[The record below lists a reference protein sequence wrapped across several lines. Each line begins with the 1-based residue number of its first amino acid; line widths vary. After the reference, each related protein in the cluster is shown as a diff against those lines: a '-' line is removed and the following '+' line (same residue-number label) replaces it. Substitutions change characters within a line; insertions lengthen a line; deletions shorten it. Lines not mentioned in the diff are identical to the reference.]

1 VGVFVFMDIA
11 VVLLAAGQGT
21 RMKSAHP
28 KVLHNLCG
36 KAMVSYIAEA
46 AAAIKP
52 KAFVAVVSP
61 GAAESVIAELPS
73 KAKVAVQEVP
83 LGTGHAVQT
92 AEEAL
97 KGFTGTVLV
106 LCGDTP
112 LITGLTLK
120 SLVKAHKDR
129 QAAATVLTAKVDDP
143 HGYGR
148 IIRGNGGVKR
158 IVEECDADPTESVI
172 REVNTGTY
180 CFDGAKLFAALH
192 KIEPENAQKEHYLT
206 DVIEVFFEDNDKVAA
221 FQVEDSMETLGINS
235 RAQLADAEM
244 IMQARLNREH
254 MTHGVTLIHPQ
265 LTYIDATVNIGR
277 DTVIYPNSFLTGKT
291 TVGEGCLI
299 GPSCQIVDSRVGDN
313 CEISFSVVREAKLA
327 AGVKIG
333 PFANVRPGSKIEA
346 NGKVGSFVE
355 IKASELGKSSKVPHL
370 SYIGDATIGDG
381 VNVGAGTITCNF
393 DGARKHRTV
402 IGDNAFIGSDTI
414 LVAPVRVGKG
424 AYTGAGSTITK
435 DVPEDGLGIERSE
448 QRNLERK
455 PPGKKK
461 D

>member
-1 VGVFVFMDIA
+1 MDIA

-21 RMKSAHP
+21 RMKSANP

-36 KAMVSYIAEA
+36 KTMVSYIAEA
-46 AAAIKP
+46 AAAINP

-61 GAAESVIAELPS
+61 AAAESVKAELPA
-73 KAKVAVQEVP
+73 KAKVVVQEVP
-83 LGTGHAVQT
+83 LGTGHAVQK
-92 AEEAL
+92 AEPAL
-97 KGFTGTVLV
+97 KGFSGTVLV

-112 LITGLTLK
+112 LITGQTLK

-129 QAAATVLTAKVDDP
+129 EAAATVLTAKVDDP

-158 IVEECDADPTESVI
+158 IVEERDADPTESVI

-180 CFDGAKLFAALH
+180 CFDSVKLFAALH
-192 KIEPENAQKEHYLT
+192 KIEPLNSQQEHYLT
-206 DVIEVFFEDNDKVAA
+206 DVVEVFFEQNEKVAA
-221 FQVEDSMETLGINS
+221 FQVEDSMETLGVNS

-254 MTHGVTLIHPQ
+254 MANGVTLIHPM

-277 DTVIYPNSFLTGKT
+277 DTIIYPNTFLTGKT
-291 TVGEGCLI
+291 TVGEGCLL
-299 GPSCQIVDSRVGDN
+299 GPSCQIVDSRIGND
-313 CEISFSVVREAKLA
+313 CEITFSVVRESKLA

-333 PFANVRPGSKIEA
+333 PFANVRPGTKVGA
-346 NGKVGSFVE
+346 NGKIGSFVE
-355 IKASELGKSSKVPHL
+355 VKAAEVGKNSKVPHL

-402 IGDNAFIGSDTI
+402 IEDNAFIGSDTI

-455 PPGKKK
+455 PPRKVK
-461 D
+461 DRKGS

>member
-1 VGVFVFMDIA
+1 MGVFVFMDIA

-36 KAMVSYIAEA
+36 KAMISYIAEA
-46 AAAIKP
+46 ATEIKP
-52 KAFVAVVSP
+52 KTFVAVVSP
-61 GAAESVIAELPS
+61 VAAKSVKAELPA
-73 KAKVAVQEVP
+73 KAKVVVQEEP

-92 AEEAL
+92 SEPAL
-97 KGFTGTVLV
+97 KGFAGTVLV

-112 LITGLTLK
+112 LITGRTLK

-129 QAAATVLTAKVDDP
+129 RAAATVLTAKVDDP

-148 IIRGNGGVKR
+148 IIRGNGGIKR
-158 IVEECDADPTESVI
+158 IVEERDTDPMESLI

-180 CFDGAKLFAALH
+180 CFDGIKLFAALH
-192 KIEPENAQKEHYLT
+192 EIEPENSQQEQYLT
-206 DVIEVFFEDNDKVAA
+206 DVIEVFFEKNEKVAA
-221 FQVEDSMETLGINS
+221 FQVEDSMETVGVNS

-254 MTHGVTLIHPQ
+254 MTRGVTLIHPM

-277 DTVIYPNSFLTGKT
+277 DTVVYPNTFLTGKT
-291 TVGEGCLI
+291 TVGEGCLL
-299 GPSCQIVDSRVGDN
+299 GPSCQIVDSRVGDS
-313 CEISFSVVREAKLA
+313 CEITFSVVRESRLA

-333 PFANVRPGSKIEA
+333 PFANVRPGSKVDS

-355 IKASELGKSSKVPHL
+355 IKAAEIGKDSKVPHL

-402 IGDNAFIGSDTI
+402 VGDNAFIGSDTI
-414 LVAPVRVGKG
+414 LVAPVHVGKG

-435 DVPEDGLGIERSE
+435 DVPDDGLGIERSE

-455 PPGKKK
+455 FPRKKK
-461 D
+461 K

>member
-1 VGVFVFMDIA
+1 MDIA

-36 KAMVSYIAEA
+36 KAMISYIAEA
-46 AAAIKP
+46 ATEIKP
-52 KAFVAVVSP
+52 KTFVAVVSP
-61 GAAESVIAELPS
+61 AAAKSVKAELPA
-73 KAKVAVQEVP
+73 KAKVVAQEEP

-92 AEEAL
+92 SEPAL
-97 KGFTGTVLV
+97 KGFAGTVLV

-112 LITGLTLK
+112 LITGRTLK

-129 QAAATVLTAKVDDP
+129 RAAATVLTAKVDDP

-148 IIRGNGGVKR
+148 IIRGNGGIKR
-158 IVEECDADPTESVI
+158 IVEERDADPMESLI

-180 CFDGAKLFAALH
+180 CFDGIKLFAALH
-192 KIEPENAQKEHYLT
+192 EIEPENSQQEQYLT
-206 DVIEVFFEDNDKVAA
+206 DVIEVFFKKNEKVAA
-221 FQVEDSMETLGINS
+221 FQVEDSMETLGVNS

-254 MTHGVTLIHPQ
+254 MTRGVTLIHPM

-277 DTVIYPNSFLTGKT
+277 DTVVYPNTFLTGKT
-291 TVGEGCLI
+291 KVGEGCLL
-299 GPSCQIVDSRVGDN
+299 GPSCQIVDSRVGDS
-313 CEISFSVVREAKLA
+313 CEITFSVVRESRLA

-333 PFANVRPGSKIEA
+333 PFANVRPGSKVEA

-355 IKASELGKSSKVPHL
+355 IKAAEIGKDSKVPHL

-402 IGDNAFIGSDTI
+402 VGDNAFIGSDTI
-414 LVAPVRVGKG
+414 LVAPVHVGKG

-435 DVPEDGLGIERSE
+435 DVPDDGLGIERSE

-455 PPGKKK
+455 FPRKKK
-461 D
+461 K